1 MARTSVKAAARAAIS
16 EDRRAR
22 TGLTHD
28 GERQLGAVS
37 HDSFVNFAHKLGIGA
52 DNPTSYS
59 SYGFN
64 PISRNRLLL
73 EWIHRGSWLGGLAVD
88 IVASDMTRRGVEF
101 KTEIDPQDGDQIEK
115 ATTAYNVWGSI
126 SEVIQWG
133 RLYGGA
139 IAVALLDGQDPRT
152 PLRLDTVGLGQYKG
166 MLVLDRWMVEPSL
179 EDLVTDLGPHLGLPR
194 YYRVTQ
200 SAPAL
205 RGAVIHYS
213 RVMVR
218 HVGIKVPYQQAL
230 QEQLWGISVLE
241 RLYDRMVAFDSA
253 TTGAA
258 QLVYKSFLRTLSVEG
273 LRDIVAA
280 GGKPQAGLNG
290 YVDMMRRFQGIE
302 GITLIDSKD
311 KYEQQSHSSFSG
323 LSDVLVQFGQQ
334 LSGGLQIPL
343 VRLFGQSPTG
353 LNSSGESDLR
363 TYYDGIRQKQQ
374 TDIQHGVSLTYMLV
388 SRSKGIVLPDN
399 FAVDFRSL
407 RELDDNEK
415 TSIAKEAVDVVMAAH
430 DGGLVGRQTA
440 LKELR
445 QSSRITGIFT
455 NITREMIEAADDSVA
470 PPTPEGVTM
479 PDGSVLPAPP
489 NPQAQGL
496 NDDQVGSQGSAPQV
510 DQSGRGRVPLQQP
523 LT

>member
-1 MARTSVKAAARAAIS
+1 MARTSVKAAARGAVQ
-16 EDRRAR
+16 EDKRAR
-22 TGLTHD
+22 AALTKD
-28 GERQLGAVS
+28 GQRQLGAVS

-52 DNPTSYS
+52 DNPTSFS
-59 SYGFN
+59 TYGFN
-64 PISRNRLLL
+64 PITRNRILL

-101 KTEIDPQDGDQIEK
+101 KTEIDPQDSDSIER
-115 ATTAYNVWGSI
+115 AITAYNVWGSI
-126 SEVIQWG
+126 NETIQWG
-133 RLYGGA
+133 RLYGGS
-139 IAVALLDGQDPRT
+139 IAVALIDGQDPRE
-152 PLRLDTVGLGQYKG
+152 PLRLNTVGPGAYKG

-179 EDLVTDLGPHLGLPR
+179 EDLVTDLGPNLGQPK
-194 YYRVTQ
+194 YYRVTA

-218 HVGIKVPYQQAL
+218 HVGIKLPYQQAL

-273 LRDIVAA
+273 LRDVVSA
-280 GGKPQAGLNG
+280 GGKPLAGLTS

-302 GITLIDSKD
+302 GMTLIDSKD

-343 VRLFGQSPTG
+343 VRLFGQSPSG

-374 TDIQHGVSLTYMLV
+374 TDIFHGISLTYMLV
-388 SRSKGIVLPDN
+388 ARSKGIVLPDN

-407 RELDDNEK
+407 RELDDSEK
-415 TSIAKEAVDVVMAAH
+415 TTIAKDSTAVVMEAH
-430 DGGLVGRQTA
+430 DGGLIGRQTA

-445 QSSRITGIFT
+445 QASRITGVFT
-455 NITREMIEAADDSVA
+455 NITREMIEAADDTVA
-470 PPTPEGVTM
+470 PPSPEGVTM
-479 PDGSVLPAPP
+479 PDGSVLPGPP

-496 NDDQVGSQGSAPQV
+496 NDDQAGPQGAPAQMG
-510 DQSGRGRVPLQQP
+510 QGGQRRVPLQQP
-523 LT
+523 LD